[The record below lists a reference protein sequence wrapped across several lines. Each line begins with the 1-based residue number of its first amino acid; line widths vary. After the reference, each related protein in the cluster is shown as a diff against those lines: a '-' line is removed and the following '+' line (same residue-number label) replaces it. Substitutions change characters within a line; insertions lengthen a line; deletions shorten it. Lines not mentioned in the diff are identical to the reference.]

1 MSDNFDNN
9 DNTIPNP
16 RVTNPDYDDYNQ
28 PTVPSASSQAPQV
41 YSTSEYTHQSR
52 SAPPPPPP
60 AYNSSARERSR
71 KRRVSGRNRN
81 SEWAWVIVAGGMIGV
96 FAIVILGILIVL
108 RLPQE
113 EVAVIPTADVVA
125 ELPTPVDAR
134 TEFIENS
141 GEITGNVLSL
151 PDGSTIELTPW
162 DGTSRFTMI
171 LVGLDRRPG
180 ETGLGYRTDTMM
192 LVSIDPTTGSIGILS
207 IPRDLYVQVPGYT
220 ELQRINTPMVF
231 GEARQ
236 EGYGPT
242 LLMQT
247 VQLNLGIRVH
257 DFMAVDFQAFIDIVD
272 LIGGIDVTIDYNI
285 NDAAYPNM
293 NYGYDPFYLAAGSH
307 HLDGYDAL
315 RFARTRHGSSDI
327 QRAERQQQV
336 IFAIRDRVLNLDMIP
351 QLLVQAPA
359 IWSTLSDNVYTGLSL
374 EQLIQLGLY
383 SVDIDLDNIE
393 TGVIDFSYLQ
403 SYTTESGASVLIPNR
418 SRLGGLMAEVFG
430 VNYSE

>member
-16 RVTNPDYDDYNQ
+16 RVTNSDYDASSQ

-41 YSTSEYTHQSR
+41 YSTTAYTQQSR
-52 SAPPPPPP
+52 GTPPPPPP
-60 AYNSSARERSR
+60 EYNSSARERSR
-71 KRRVSGRNRN
+71 KRRVQGRNKGN
-81 SEWAWVIVAGGMIGV
+81 EWAWVLVAGGMIGV
-96 FAIVILGILIVL
+96 FAIVILGILVVL
-108 RLPQE
+108 RLPQDDVE
-113 EVAVIPTADVVA
+113 VIPTANVA
-125 ELPTPVDAR
+125 SEIPTPVDAR
-134 TEFIENS
+134 TEFVS
-141 GEITGNVLSL
+141 DGSEITGNTLSL
-151 PDGSTIELTPW
+151 PDGSTIELVPW
-162 DGTSRFTMI
+162 DGTSRFTMV

-192 LVSIDPTTGSIGILS
+192 LVSLDPATDSIGILS

-231 GEARQ
+231 GESRQ
-236 EGYGPT
+236 AGYGPT

-257 DFMAVDFQAFIDIVD
+257 DYMAVDFQAFIDIVD
-272 LIGGIDVTIDYNI
+272 LIGGVDVTIDYTI

-293 NYGYDPFYLAAGSH
+293 SYGYDPFYLAAGTH
-307 HLDGYDAL
+307 HLNGYDAL

-359 IWSTLSDNVYTGLSL
+359 IWNTLSDNLYTGLSL

-383 SVDIDLDNIE
+383 SKDINLDNIK

-403 SYTTESGASVLIPNR
+403 GYTTESGASVLIPNR
-418 SRLGGLMAEVFG
+418 ARLGGLMTEVFG
-430 VNYSE
+430 TNYSQ